1 MNSGDM
7 WQDGLWALFGVVL
20 PLFLFLIIIFGKNR
34 YTSSRSMKKVTE
46 HKMTGSIS
54 GDLMDDLINN
64 KPLGGV
70 YLLPKG
76 AILPFTSAEPIDDGS
91 LESLEVLSD
100 WHIGQEAIRFLLYA
114 LERDDW
120 KREFSEWESTLEE
133 TLLIAKR
140 AVERDKLRKS
150 FRVIDGGLEDKVIP
164 GDFNPPQEQD
174 DGES

>member
-1 MNSGDM
+1 M
-7 WQDGLWALFGVVL
+7 
-20 PLFLFLIIIFGKNR
+20 
-34 YTSSRSMKKVTE
+34 TE
-46 HKMTGSIS
+46 HKMTGSVS
-54 GDLMDDLINN
+54 GDLMDDLLNN

-76 AILPFTSAEPIDDGS
+76 NILPFTSAEPIDDGS
-91 LESLEVLSD
+91 MESLEVLSD
-100 WHIGQEAIRFLLYA
+100 WHISQEAIRFLLYA

-150 FRVIDGGLEDKVIP
+150 FRIIDGGLDDNIVV
-164 GDFNPPQEQD
+164 GDFVPPQEQD